1 VEEILTEVAEPGTT
15 STVSRFRY
23 DVFISYSHE
32 DGPWVRNE
40 FLPELEKAGLK
51 VNIDTR
57 DFLVGVPSAEN
68 MVEAIQQAR
77 HIVAVLTPNWVTSE
91 WTGFEGYLVT
101 TADPIGRQRRLLPLL
116 LEPCKPPPHIA
127 FLTYADFTN
136 PAGRPE
142 QMQRLLRAMKTH
154 DDLHDALPIH
164 TSFASEY
171 ARDGLQAL
179 VELMRQP
186 EVHDTVVEYK
196 VVFRDTLRQV
206 EVVGNYKDLHDE
218 LHDLQIQCY
227 NRLIREMAGFP
238 DDLLAV
244 ENLTDSKLTL
254 ESKISNVREI
264 IARADYLA
272 GESAGLQALQQ
283 GCTVLGEALE
293 TLDPDLLKKAVQKL
307 GRVMALQP
315 SRINAKLTSAAS
327 NLHLSDLV
335 QAMRTIR
342 ERVVERRADKK
353 KVQQFADGVNGLE
366 ALHTA
371 LLALI
376 EEHDLWQQVDNR
388 LHLIESDLDDELAFL
403 GDSWDEVR
411 AIAAPLYVK
420 RLEPWAEVIRSL
432 DDKLR
437 AAIAQKNPAQTK
449 SNFRLC
455 RGRASDR
462 FYRVDVTLKRSC
474 DNLRKIGE
482 PLAAVLDIL

>member
-1 VEEILTEVAEPGTT
+1 MSEEAIGVAEPET
-15 STVSRFRY
+15 SAESRFRY
-23 DVFISYSHE
+23 DVFISYSHKDE
-32 DGPWVRNE
+32 AWVRSE
-40 FLPELEKAGLK
+40 FLPDLEKASLK
-51 VNIDTR
+51 VVIDTR
-57 DFLVGVPSAEN
+57 DFTIGVPSAQN

-77 HIVAVLTPNWVTSE
+77 HVVAVLTPNWVASE

-101 TADPIGRQRRLLPLL
+101 TADPIGKHRRLLPLM

-127 FLTYADFTN
+127 FLTYADFTDLPRRN
-136 PAGRPE
+136 E
-142 QMQRLLRAMKTH
+142 QMQRLLRAMKTQNE
-154 DDLHDALPIH
+154 LHDALPVY
-164 TSFASEY
+164 TSYASEY

-196 VVFRDTLRQV
+196 VVFRDTRRQV

-218 LHDLQIQCY
+218 LHELQIQCY
-227 NRLIREMAGFP
+227 KRVIREMAGFP
-238 DDLLAV
+238 DDPLAV

-272 GESAGLQALQQ
+272 GESAGLQSLQQ
-283 GCTVLGEALE
+283 GYTVLHEALE
-293 TLDPDLLKKAVQKL
+293 KLDPELLKKAVQKL

-315 SRINAKLTSAAS
+315 SRINAKLTAAAG

-342 ERVVERRADKK
+342 ERLTKVRADEKK
-353 KVQQFADGVNGLE
+353 LRQFADGVNGLE

-371 LLALI
+371 LSALI
-376 EEHDLWQQVDNR
+376 AEHDLWQQVDNR
-388 LHLIESDLDDELAFL
+388 LHLIESDLDDQLVWL
-403 GDSWDEVR
+403 GDSWNEICE
-411 AIAAPLYVK
+411 IAAPLYAK
-420 RLEPWAEVIRSL
+420 RIEPWAEVFRSL

-437 AAIAQKNPAQTK
+437 GAIAQSNPAQTK

-462 FYRVDVTLKRSC
+462 FYQVDVTLKRSC
-474 DNLRKIGE
+474 DSLRKIGE